1 MGEASSAAVLRF
13 AEGYGGFSGPGR
25 VMQIAPGGGGEIPQE
40 MKGIAF

>member
-25 VMQIAPGGGGEIPQE
+25 VMQIGAGGGGEIPQE